1 MNYMVLHYSLNWCM
15 DGLAIRHFGTLEE
28 ARRYVREFRGT
39 TSHKN
44 DKARIV
50 RLISEHNATVVDK
63 SDTYEIHGFFKNED
77 KGFLTEG
84 NDQ

>member
-28 ARRYVREFRGT
+28 AQRYVREFTGGSAHR
-39 TSHKN
+39 N

-50 RLISEHNATVVDK
+50 RLISEHDIKVLDK
-63 SDTYEIHGFFKNED
+63 TDTYEIHGFFKNED

-84 NDQ
+84 KD